1 MYGIEILEKEH
12 DNIIRF
18 NQVVRKM
25 CILLMQGQDP
35 DIADLYSLVDFGRNY
50 ADKQHHGKEEK
61 ILFDRMLK
69 EMGPLADKLIRNGM
83 LVEHDLGRLH
93 MKQLEEAITAYKE
106 EASLDAKLD
115 IIMNAS
121 GYVDLLNRHIEKE
134 NTVVYTFAQKQLKPE
149 VLTDVNEQTEVFEK
163 EAAQQGVQE
172 KYLALLAEL
181 ERKYGQE
188 IK

>member
-69 EMGPLADKLIRNGM
+69 EMGPLADKLTRNGM

-149 VLTDVNEQTEVFEK
+149 VLADVNEQTEVFEK